1 MAIINE
7 AINDAMM
14 YIGMLPAEPNGPLLA
29 RPASFTAP
37 VGTPLLS
44 FSFFPDLLSVPVDFA
59 DFADLAD
66 VPLVDVVVV
75 VVVDVVVVVVVDMV
89 VVAVVA
95 VVAVDAVV
103 VVVVVVDF
111 EFGPALRTI
120 MASAIPSAGARD
132 LLPSAKMLANSVS
145 VG

>member
-1 MAIINE
+1 
-7 AINDAMM
+7 
-14 YIGMLPAEPNGPLLA
+14 MLVDIVVQARWGGDLIAGWGPFDFA
-29 RPASFTAP
+29 
-37 VGTPLLS
+37 
-44 FSFFPDLLSVPVDFA
+44 DFA

-66 VPLVDVVVV
+66 IPLVDVVVV